1 MRLTA
6 QTSCFDMSI
15 APYVSTKCVSVW
27 LCILETWSFSPGIW
41 IGIHVIHCGKNKFI
55 SLPVKFHADRSKFQF
70 CTTITRSKLI
80 INFTRTVLTSL
91 CFFFSKSS
99 CRNNAKY
106 AFQYTFKDKTTK
118 YAKRKKKKRKNTVR
132 TFTTIFAVGYPSG
145 C

>member
-80 INFTRTVLTSL
+80 INFTRTVLPSL
-91 CFFFSKSS
+91 CFFFLNPAAEIMLSMLFNTLLKI
-99 CRNNAKY
+99 RPQNTQKGR
-106 AFQYTFKDKTTK
+106 
-118 YAKRKKKKRKNTVR
+118 KRKER
-132 TFTTIFAVGYPSG
+132 TQ
-145 C
+145 